1 VILGF
6 ILFYKLEDT
15 ILHVMKIPFLLSQG
29 YSRTEI
35 AEIAKYL
42 GKIAMILGGISEAFS
57 HKRTSE
63 QPSHRH

>member
-1 VILGF
+1 MILGF

-35 AEIAKYL
+35 AEIAKCL
-42 GKIAMILGGISEAFS
+42 GKIAMILGGFAGRGF
-57 HKRTSE
+57 
-63 QPSHRH
+63 